1 MAQDIRELLKK
12 HQPEKETGLS
22 PGHEARF
29 EAMLDR
35 ELGSSTSRRPGF
47 YWMRI
52 AAVAVVAFGL
62 GYFGFQQLSADQ
74 AELGPAVV
82 DAIDDRGNTTTP
94 GLTLGDISPDLKKIE
109 DFYTNGINVQ
119 LASLE
124 TDDENRELIDGY
136 MLRLEELSKEYNT
149 LNVELNEFGPTEAT
163 ITALIDNLK
172 LRLELL
178 FRLKNKLQELKDTNN
193 EQLNEIQA

>member
-1 MAQDIRELLKK
+1 M
-12 HQPEKETGLS
+12 
-22 PGHEARF
+22 
-29 EAMLDR
+29 
-35 ELGSSTSRRPGF
+35 
-47 YWMRI
+47 
-52 AAVAVVAFGL
+52 
-62 GYFGFQQLSADQ
+62 
-74 AELGPAVV
+74 
-82 DAIDDRGNTTTP
+82 
-94 GLTLGDISPDLKKIE
+94 
-109 DFYTNGINVQ
+109 
-119 LASLE
+119 ASLE

>member
-1 MAQDIRELLKK
+1 
-12 HQPEKETGLS
+12 
-22 PGHEARF
+22 
-29 EAMLDR
+29 
-35 ELGSSTSRRPGF
+35 
-47 YWMRI
+47 MRI

-62 GYFGFQQLSADQ
+62 GYFGFQQLSTDQ
-74 AELGPAVV
+74 ADLGPAVV
-82 DAIDDRGNTTTP
+82 DSIDDTGNTTAP

-178 FRLKNKLQELKDTNN
+178 FRLKNKLEELKDTNN